1 MKMKLLGKKQTNKQT
16 YFEYESEFMIKIQK
30 AKGMKM

>member
-1 MKMKLLGKKQTNKQT
+1 MKLLGKKKNTS